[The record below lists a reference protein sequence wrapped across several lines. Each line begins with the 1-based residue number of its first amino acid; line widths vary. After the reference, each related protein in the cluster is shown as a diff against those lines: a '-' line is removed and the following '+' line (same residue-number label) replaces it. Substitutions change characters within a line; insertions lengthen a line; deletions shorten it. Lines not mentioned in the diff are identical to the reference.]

1 MESKEQEDK
10 PEDTGIWT
18 STFASKQDEHV
29 TDQGDAKELS
39 RSTPKEPTATIGSK
53 VSPFPIVLSEE
64 PLFDS
69 KEDDMLPSD
78 TNVVEHN
85 AGKTRSRTL
94 TSKGREYQCELK
106 KRAALANDR
115 DLQAKLRSLEEFI
128 HDCKN
133 PDEIRREIAD
143 MAKEVNEVQRS
154 FDEWI
159 ELSVDTSESQRAS
172 NKQSYI
178 YDTWKIIHATA
189 VQEIKRLEDDVKSV
203 YSRRSQRSR
212 TSTKSGSSRS
222 SYRETLLACRA
233 KRAALQEKLKFSSV
247 IAEQEN
253 KLEQLKIQKELVEIA
268 AQEAVYKTALDEE
281 NELNDEQQ
289 PLLPTA
295 VHDPIDAF
303 LNSNEETKLTL
314 TSQAAIFTP
323 TAQETSAAH
332 NVSVTSLSSTPFVEP
347 LSQSVPPTSVSTPPV
362 PSVQETQR
370 PLNPFSPVYT
380 TAKFS
385 SGGQSPP
392 IIPAISTTMSEH
404 QLTTPRGFC
413 GNPPAFFPS
422 PVTTCSPVSQNY
434 TAQITDAL
442 AKITQLQRLPQA
454 TPSVFEGSDSD
465 KTKFFLWES
474 AVDSL
479 IDSAPVTAKQKL
491 HLLYQYLGGKAKRV
505 VEQLQYLVENPEGAY
520 REARRILKERFGNPA
535 IISTDFEKKLANWP
549 KIGLNDTVGL
559 EEFSDFLQQVK
570 IASKHIES
578 LKVLNYPSQIQA
590 LVEKLPGWFKAK
602 WSDKV
607 LKFQKKRGKDAFP
620 PFEEFAEEVQYH
632 AERTNIP
639 QILQS
644 PGTTGSIIPD
654 RNKRLGRQ
662 SGRNRSSNVALT
674 STSPA
679 VDDSEATPPHEE
691 SQVASIQAQ
700 QPNLMSTPASN
711 SQSTRLTTPPN
722 SGTYCFYHKMKSH
735 AMNDCEQF
743 QKLSYEERKD
753 FLMKNRICL
762 KCVSSNKHV
771 SKDCSK
777 DKLQCK
783 ICQQKH
789 ATVLHDPTRHKKEE
803 PSRVNSACSQVCGRN
818 QPARSCARIVLL
830 EVFHQDNPSAKVPTY
845 AVLDDQSTDVFI
857 ADSLLEQLGVQ
868 GQEVN
873 LEINT
878 ITGANSVRTQKV
890 NGLHIQDMDSLHKS
904 IKVPFAYSQEKIP
917 ASQEDIATPEIARS
931 WKHLE
936 GIAHHIHHRTDIEI
950 GLLIGRNIPSA
961 FQPLRI
967 IYGTDNEPWA
977 EEYKFGWTV
986 IGPACLDKREDSAN
1000 CATVN
1005 RITIQRE
1012 NPQNVFNVPTSNSSK
1027 EDSVVSFATKH
1038 YIKDVTSPQQVRG
1051 MMQLDY
1057 SELHYTR
1064 SIPGT
1069 EKSES
1074 VEDKRFCNTLTANIH
1089 KNENGNWEMP
1099 LPFKTD
1105 NVTLPNNRDQCLKR
1119 LLGIKRKLLKNSKTL
1134 KHYTEFMQKIFDKN
1148 HASPV
1153 PPEELKTSAGKVW
1166 YLPHFD
1172 IYHPKKQD
1180 QIRIV
1185 FDCSAVFQDQ
1195 SLNKHLLQGPDMMNG
1210 LVGVLS
1216 RFRKEETAVTCD
1228 IEQMF
1233 HSFHVNPEHRDF
1245 LRFLWFKDNDLNGQI
1260 CEYRMNVHLFGAVSS
1275 PGVAN
1280 FGLRATAET
1289 GREQFGQAAAD
1300 FLQQDF
1306 YVDDGL
1312 KSFPT
1317 PEDAID
1323 VISKTKAM
1331 CKAASL
1337 RLHKFASNSKT
1348 VLEAMP
1354 AEDRSKDLKDLDL
1367 RHDVLPVQRSLGTY
1381 WCIETDTIG
1390 FRIELK
1396 DKPLTRRGIL
1406 STVSS
1411 VYDPLGI
1418 VAPVILVGKQL
1429 LQELCHD
1436 GIEWDDPVPSHVHSQ
1451 WEKWRS
1457 ELPLLEKITIARCVK
1472 PPTFGEPVVTEL
1484 HSFSDASDVG
1494 LGQVTYL
1501 RLVNNSNQ
1509 IHVSFLMGK
1518 ARVAPLKP
1526 MSTPRREL
1534 TAAVISANVA
1544 SMLSRELKYKD
1555 PVEVFYTDSS
1565 VVLGYIRN
1573 EAKRFHTYVGNRVHH
1588 IHDRSKP
1595 QQWHYVAS
1603 SSNPADI
1610 ASQGTTA
1617 KQLSEHELWFKGP
1630 SFLWEKD
1637 VTVENVDLVPDLSPE
1652 DAEVKKVKTAVL
1664 ISNQVTPQSK
1674 EEKTFPEVLEL
1685 DRFHHSSS
1693 LGRLKRSIV
1702 RIQRMIEK
1710 KRPNKQYNTR
1720 PIAGPPTVEEM
1731 RLADEVILKSLQF
1744 GYFGEEIRVLQNL
1757 RDKDPMFQNRQNAH
1771 TRNEKL
1777 KQTSSLFRLDPFLD
1791 EKGLLRIGGRLQR
1804 ATLAYEVKH
1813 PIVVPK
1819 KSHITD
1825 LLIRQYHSQDQYH
1838 QGCGMTHN
1846 ALRQAGYW
1854 IINGR
1859 SSVSRHLR
1867 KCTICRKLR
1876 GPAQVQKMANL
1887 PAERITPAAP
1897 FTYSGMDVFGPW
1909 YIKEGRKELKRWG
1922 LIFTCLSSRAVHLE
1936 TLNSMET
1943 DAFINALR
1951 RFINR
1956 RGKVRELRCD
1966 QGTNFVGGRNE
1977 LNAALREVNTDSVK
1991 NFLVTQDCDLIEFK
2005 MNVPSASHMGGI
2017 WERLIR
2023 TVRSVLSGLL
2033 EDHAQQLDDESL
2045 RTLFTE
2051 AENIVN
2057 SRPLT
2062 IDNLSDPDAPE
2073 PITPNHLLTL
2083 KAKVVLP
2090 PPGNF
2095 SRPDLYSRRRWRR
2108 IQYLSDQFWRRW
2120 QREYCLLQQK
2130 RQKWNE
2136 VSPNSQVG
2144 DIVLISDK
2152 SCPRNQW
2159 PLARVTEVYP
2169 SEDGLVR
2176 KVLLIVTQSGKKKL
2190 LERPIHK
2197 LILIFRPNED
2207 ESDT

>member
-1 MESKEQEDK
+1 MEWKEQEDK

-29 TDQGDAKELS
+29 TDLGDTKEIA
-39 RSTPKEPTATIGSK
+39 RSTLNEPTASIGSK

-69 KEDDMLPSD
+69 KEDDILPSD
-78 TNVVEHN
+78 TNIVEHD

-94 TSKGREYQCELK
+94 SSKGREYQCELK
-106 KRAALANDR
+106 KKAALANDR

-128 HDCKN
+128 HDCKS

-159 ELSVDTSESQRAS
+159 ELSVDTSESQRAL

-203 YSRRSQRSR
+203 YSRRSQRSQ
-212 TSTKSGSSRS
+212 TSTKSGSNRS

-281 NELNDEQQ
+281 NELSNEQQ

-303 LNSNEETKLTL
+303 LDSNEDTKLTL
-314 TSQAAIFTP
+314 TSQVAIFTP
-323 TAQETSAAH
+323 NAQETSAAH

-392 IIPAISTTMSEH
+392 IIPAISTTMSEY

-422 PVTTCSPVSQNY
+422 PVTTYSPVSQNY

-442 AKITQLQRLPQA
+442 TKITQLQRLPQA
-454 TPSVFEGSDSD
+454 TPSVFEGSNSD
-465 KTKFFLWES
+465 KTKSFLWEN
-474 AVDSL
+474 AFGSL

-491 HLLYQYLGGKAKRV
+491 HLLYQYLGGKAKKV

-520 REARRILKERFGNPA
+520 REARKILKERFGNPA
-535 IISTDFEKKLANWP
+535 IISTDFEKKLVNWS
-549 KIGLNDTVGL
+549 KIGLNDTVSL

-607 LKFQKKRGKDAFP
+607 LKFQKKKGKDAFP
-620 PFEEFAEEVQYH
+620 PFEEFAEEVRYH

-644 PGTTGSIIPD
+644 PGTTGSTIPD

-662 SGRNRSSNVALT
+662 SGPTRSSNVALT
-674 STSPA
+674 STSPP
-679 VDDSEATPPHEE
+679 VDDSEATPSHEE
-691 SQVASIQAQ
+691 SQVAAIQAQ
-700 QPNLMSTPASN
+700 QPNLMSTPAS
-711 SQSTRLTTPPN
+711 TRLTTPPN
-722 SGTYCFYHKMKSH
+722 SDTYCFYHKMKSH

-771 SKDCSK
+771 SKDCSR

-789 ATVLHDPTRHKKEE
+789 ATVLHDPTRHKREE
-803 PSRVNSACSQVCGRN
+803 PSRVSSACSQVCGRN

-857 ADSLLEQLGVQ
+857 ADSLLKQLGVQ

-890 NGLHIQDMDSLHKS
+890 HGLHIQDMDSLHKS

-986 IGPACLDKREDSAN
+986 IGPVCLDKREDGAN

-1005 RITIQRE
+1005 RIAIQRE

-1038 YIKDVTSPQQVRG
+1038 YIKDVTSPQQVRE

-1069 EKSES
+1069 DKSES

-1089 KNENGNWEMP
+1089 KNEKGNWEMP

-1105 NVTLPNNRDQCLKR
+1105 NVTLPNNRDLCLKR
-1119 LLGIKRKLLKNSKTL
+1119 LLGIKRKLLKNGKTL

-1245 LRFLWFKDNDLNGQI
+1245 LRFLWFKGNDLNGQI

-1300 FLQQDF
+1300 FLRQDF

-1331 CKAASL
+1331 CTAASL

-1390 FRIELK
+1390 FCIELK

-1436 GIEWDDPVPSHVHSQ
+1436 GIEWDDPVPSHIHSQ

-1472 PPTFGEPVVTEL
+1472 PPSFGEPVVTEL

-1509 IHVSFLMGK
+1509 VHVSFLMGK

-1544 SMLSRELKYKD
+1544 FMLSRELKYKD
-1555 PVEVFYTDSS
+1555 PVDVFYTDSS

-1603 SSNPADI
+1603 TSNPADI
-1610 ASQGTTA
+1610 ASRGTTA

-1637 VTVENVDLVPDLSPE
+1637 VTVENVDPVPDLSPE

-1685 DRFHHSSS
+1685 DRFNHSSS

-1702 RIQRMIEK
+1702 HIQRMIER

-1731 RLADEVILKSLQF
+1731 RLAEEVILKALQF
-1744 GYFGEEIRVLQNL
+1744 GYFDKEIQVLQNL
-1757 RDKDPMFQNRQNAH
+1757 SDKDLMFQNRQNAH

-1791 EKGLLRIGGRLQR
+1791 EKGLLRIGGRLR
-1804 ATLAYEVKH
+1804 MATLAYEVKH

-1825 LLIRQYHSQDQYH
+1825 LLIRQYHSQDQCH

-1876 GPAQVQKMANL
+1876 GPTQVQKMANL

-1966 QGTNFVGGRNE
+1966 QGTNFVGGKNE

-2033 EDHAQQLDDESL
+2033 EDHARQLDDESL
-2045 RTLFTE
+2045 RTLFIE

-2095 SRPDLYSRRRWRR
+2095 SRPDLYSR
-2108 IQYLSDQFWRRW
+2108 
-2120 QREYCLLQQK
+2120 
-2130 RQKWNE
+2130 
-2136 VSPNSQVG
+2136 
-2144 DIVLISDK
+2144 
-2152 SCPRNQW
+2152 
-2159 PLARVTEVYP
+2159 
-2169 SEDGLVR
+2169 
-2176 KVLLIVTQSGKKKL
+2176 
-2190 LERPIHK
+2190 
-2197 LILIFRPNED
+2197 
-2207 ESDT
+2207 